1 MAGFNSLAIVAYC
14 FGPPCTWHP

>member
-14 FGPPCTWHP
+14 FGPPCT